1 MEKAG
6 SGILAAIIGMVL
18 GIIALFGGMVVF
30 FISTGWASFE
40 GGLLGAVIL
49 GSLWTVFSLVSL
61 ILCMVGRKKM
71 VAAGKSALLGIIGIV
86 VGVLAV
92 MLSTGIIVAS
102 YAANNAL

>member
-61 ILCMVGRKKM
+61 ILCLVGRKKM
-71 VAAGKSALLGIIGIV
+71 VAAGKSPLLGIIGIV
-86 VGVLAV
+86 IGVLAV
-92 MLSTGIIVAS
+92 MLSIGIIVAS
-102 YAANNAL
+102 YASNNAI